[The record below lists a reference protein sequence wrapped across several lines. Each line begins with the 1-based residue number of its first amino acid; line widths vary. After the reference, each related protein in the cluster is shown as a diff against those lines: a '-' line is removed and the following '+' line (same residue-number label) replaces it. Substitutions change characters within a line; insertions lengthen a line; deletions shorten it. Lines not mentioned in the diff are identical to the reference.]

1 MQGHRERPGPLR
13 APAVDAACTAGG
25 VAPWPEALEAGTSAS
40 GTADAPAA
48 DDDRAADAYDDSGCD
63 YWDSGWAD
71 ETEYVAD
78 DGDEVGEE
86 PSDGPRDV
94 LSPCAAQEFTSI
106 FINIPL

>member
-1 MQGHRERPGPLR
+1 MSERPARPR
-13 APAVDAACTAGG
+13 QTTIAPPT
-25 VAPWPEALEAGTSAS
+25 PT
-40 GTADAPAA
+40 
-48 DDDRAADAYDDSGCD
+48 YDDSGCD

-86 PSDGPRDV
+86 PSDGPLDV